1 MTIIVE
7 DGSIVP
13 DANSYLTIAEA
24 NTLLDDTFGI
34 VPIVALTEKDLKL
47 ATQYLESFASEYQ
60 GFQVSPAAQS
70 LQFPRNFVYIN
81 CVPVPSDSIP
91 TTLKTAQALAAY
103 EQSIGHILQPTNS
116 GQAITQKSIAGQIS
130 VSYADN
136 GLGGQL
142 IFKQIN
148 QYLKA
153 LFNKQNSQLNVFR
166 I

>member
-1 MTIIVE
+1 M
-7 DGSIVP
+7 
-13 DANSYLTIAEA
+13 
-24 NTLLDDTFGI
+24 
-34 VPIVALTEKDLKL
+34 
-47 ATQYLESFASEYQ
+47 
-60 GFQVSPAAQS
+60 
-70 LQFPRNFVYIN
+70 
-81 CVPVPSDSIP
+81 
-91 TTLKTAQALAAY
+91 AAY
-103 EQSIGHILQPTNS
+103 EQSIGHTLQPINS